1 MIFAPL
7 ALSYV
12 PLVTFDGTPATTHM
26 FTVENDPVMG
36 GLSSSAWNLTTD
48 ASGTAVGQFSG
59 VCRIVPSL
67 QAPGFVFALTGSQ
80 LTSKFPD
87 ASAEDGLVLKMANV
101 AGNVTAGFKVAFCDS
116 RANPY
121 RCQFGTYK
129 ADLALKPASAGAQ
142 PQTVFLPWNKFSDKW
157 SASTGE
163 PTKAD
168 PPTASS
174 LKSIT
179 QMQVWVE
186 GVAGDFTTNIY
197 EIGAGSA
204 ADAATAAV
212 EA

>member
-12 PLVTFDGTPATTHM
+12 PLITFDGTPATTHK

-36 GLSSSAWNLTTD
+36 GLSTSAWNLTTD
-48 ASGTAVGQFSG
+48 ASGVAVGQFSG

-80 LTSKFPD
+80 LTAEFPD

-101 AGNVTAGFKVAFCDS
+101 AGNITAYKVAFCDS
-116 RANPY
+116 RVNPY

-129 ADLALKPASAGAQ
+129 ADMTLKPASASAQ
-142 PQTVFLPWNKFSDKW
+142 PQTIFVPWSNFSDKW

-168 PPTASS
+168 PPTTSS

-186 GVAGDFTTNIY
+186 GVAGDFKTNIY

-204 ADAATAAV
+204 ADATTATV
-212 EA
+212 EAL